1 MKIYFDA
8 FVECVAKNRL
18 SNTVDGKLPSRV
30 AHLTKYPEDMVEE
43 PKPLAKGATD
53 ADRRDFD
60 KEAARRFERRR
71 ENKEIELKIAVA
83 VRDDESSLFTLLSDS
98 MKETNPGLRDNLREL
113 YQVSGAPGHFTGS
126 TALAK
131 IKADLT
137 AQVAE
142 GTYDKYY
149 DEVLRHHETNRL
161 KEGCLP
167 SEFSAK
173 VRTFV
178 HYTNPFLRRPYK
190 GDAIGK
196 FIIENILPS
205 AYNEA
210 GDRIT
215 ADCERDK
222 CLHDP
227 VEVERR
233 CLQKVAKC
241 QKQTSKAVV
250 AAHGSPHGLAH
261 DFEDGAVE
269 RKMKETEGEGV
280 NAYAA
285 AVKRLLDEMSSIAN
299 AGANGARKPGGPPRT
314 RAGKPV
320 GFIRSAVACSS
331 SWSVSPSLSTRWSSF
346 SLSSPLPLVEA
357 PSSSSPSS
365 SPSAPSPSPLSL
377 PSSSLAFSP
386 LFSSSDVMKLSSPLS
401 SSLSSSSSPS
411 SSPRLSPSL
420 GSSWE
425 PATLMSASSRLSS
438 KSSSSLA
445 AGSSQALAGSCSTAL
460 SASNMFAAI
469 LAISAVMCFLRHS
482 GSRSS
487 LMGTPPTPLGAQ
499 AHSDQH
505 ARRAR
510 SGRLHGCADTR
521 SGHEGRHLR
530 RT

>member
-1 MKIYFDA
+1 MPKYHTHESEGKQDYAPPRFPGTRPKPHEIKIYFDA

-178 HYTNPFLRRPYK
+178 HYTNPFLRETIQGRR
-190 GDAIGK
+190 
-196 FIIENILPS
+196 
-205 AYNEA
+205 
-210 GDRIT
+210 DRKIYHREHLT
-215 ADCERDK
+215 ER
-222 CLHDP
+222 
-227 VEVERR
+227 V
-233 CLQKVAKC
+233 Q
-241 QKQTSKAVV
+241 
-250 AAHGSPHGLAH
+250 
-261 DFEDGAVE
+261 
-269 RKMKETEGEGV
+269 
-280 NAYAA
+280 
-285 AVKRLLDEMSSIAN
+285 
-299 AGANGARKPGGPPRT
+299 
-314 RAGKPV
+314 
-320 GFIRSAVACSS
+320 
-331 SWSVSPSLSTRWSSF
+331 
-346 SLSSPLPLVEA
+346 
-357 PSSSSPSS
+357 
-365 SPSAPSPSPLSL
+365 
-377 PSSSLAFSP
+377 
-386 LFSSSDVMKLSSPLS
+386 
-401 SSLSSSSSPS
+401 
-411 SSPRLSPSL
+411 
-420 GSSWE
+420 
-425 PATLMSASSRLSS
+425 
-438 KSSSSLA
+438 
-445 AGSSQALAGSCSTAL
+445 
-460 SASNMFAAI
+460 
-469 LAISAVMCFLRHS
+469 
-482 GSRSS
+482 
-487 LMGTPPTPLGAQ
+487 
-499 AHSDQH
+499 
-505 ARRAR
+505 
-510 SGRLHGCADTR
+510 
-521 SGHEGRHLR
+521 
-530 RT
+530 